1 MLAVIH
7 PLPPKGPAMDLSS
20 LSVTLYVLLIVMGTV
35 ALASISL
42 TVCIRT
48 LMRLTPAT
56 DDVDD
61 DFSGIRLMRS
71 HRPE

>member
-1 MLAVIH
+1 
-7 PLPPKGPAMDLSS
+7 MDLSS
-20 LSVTLYVLLIVMGTV
+20 LSVTLYVLLLLIVMGTV

>member
-1 MLAVIH
+1 
-7 PLPPKGPAMDLSS
+7 MDLSS
-20 LSVTLYVLLIVMGTV
+20 LSVILYLLMIVLGTV

>member
-1 MLAVIH
+1 
-7 PLPPKGPAMDLSS
+7 
-20 LSVTLYVLLIVMGTV
+20 MGTV